1 LKKQLLLL
9 VELQKVESE
18 IGITNIKCR
27 TLPEKIA
34 ELDEAFNLFQNAVEE
49 KRKIYDDIQKGHR
62 EKEEK
67 LKKGQEALKK
77 AKERLG
83 EVKTNKEYQAVLKE
97 IEGIE
102 SKNSETEDE
111 IISLLEKIDHIKTDL
126 GIKDKE
132 GKSYGLRYAEEKNK
146 LEGEL
151 NSLDAA
157 LSECRKRGD
166 ELKKRITGD
175 FLKKYEAIKSLHN
188 GLAVVPVWKEICEGC
203 HMKIPAQ
210 LYNEVQKFIELCLC
224 PNCSR
229 IIYWYDRDEE
239 KN

>member
-18 IGITNIKCR
+18 IGRTNVRCR

-34 ELDEAFNLFQNAVEE
+34 ELDEAFKLFQNTVEE
-49 KRKIYDDIQKGHR
+49 KRKVYDDILKGHR

-83 EVKTNKEYQAVLKE
+83 DVKTNKEYQAVLKE

-111 IISLLEKIDHIKTDL
+111 IISLLEKIDHTRGDL
-126 GIKDKE
+126 GIKEKE
-132 GKSYGLRYAEEKNK
+132 MKSYELRYAEEKNE

-151 NSLDAA
+151 NSLDES
-157 LSECRKRGD
+157 LSECRKRVDG
-166 ELKKRITGD
+166 LKKKITGD

-203 HMKIPAQ
+203 YMKIPAQ
-210 LYNEVQKFIELCLC
+210 LYNDVQKFIELCSC

-229 IIYWYDRDEE
+229 IIYWQDRDGE

>member
-1 LKKQLLLL
+1 MKKQLLLL

-18 IGITNIKCR
+18 IGRTNIRCR

-34 ELDEAFNLFQNAVEE
+34 ELDEAFKMFQNDVEE
-49 KRKIYDDIQKGHR
+49 KRKIYDDIQKSHR

-67 LKKGQEALKK
+67 LKRGQETLKK
-77 AKERLG
+77 AKERLS

-111 IISLLEKIDHIKTDL
+111 IISLLEKIDHIKADL
-126 GIKDKE
+126 GKKE
-132 GKSYGLRYAEEKNK
+132 KEIKSYQLQYAEEKNK
-146 LEGEL
+146 LEEEL

-157 LSECRKRGD
+157 LRDCRKRGD
-166 ELKKRITGD
+166 ELRKRTAAD
-175 FLKKYEAIKSLHN
+175 FLKKYEAIRSLHN

-210 LYNEVQKFIELCLC
+210 LYNDVQKFIELCLC

-229 IIYWYDRDEE
+229 IIYWFDRDGE